1 MSTFT
6 LKRKLYRRDEP
17 VKWEILGST
26 KIIVEY
32 SSRYSKQISSS
43 SMSVNKS
50 LVKKLI
56 KDIKDGYLYDDGIN
70 GGDTHYLS
78 DFSKSGVY
86 LMYSKEITLAD
97 RLNYRI
103 YKPVKYSEDLYV
115 CKVVIDN
122 ISGHNV
128 SGKSYSES

>member
-56 KDIKDGYLYDDGIN
+56 KDIKDGYLYDGIN

-86 LMYSKEITLAD
+86 LMYSKEITLTD

>member
-86 LMYSKEITLAD
+86 LMYSKEITLTD

>member
-32 SSRYSKQISSS
+32 SSRYSKQISIS

-86 LMYSKEITLAD
+86 LMYSKEITLTD

>member
-26 KIIVEY
+26 KIIVEH

-86 LMYSKEITLAD
+86 LMYSKEITLTD

>member
-86 LMYSKEITLAD
+86 LMYSKGITLTD

>member
-56 KDIKDGYLYDDGIN
+56 KDIKDGYMYDDGIN

-86 LMYSKEITLAD
+86 LMYSKEITLTD

>member
-1 MSTFT
+1 
-6 LKRKLYRRDEP
+6 
-17 VKWEILGST
+17 
-26 KIIVEY
+26 
-32 SSRYSKQISSS
+32 
-43 SMSVNKS
+43 MSVNKS

-86 LMYSKEITLAD
+86 LMYSKEITLTD

>member
-6 LKRKLYRRDEP
+6 LKRKLYRREES
-17 VKWEILGST
+17 VKWDILGST

-32 SSRYSKQISSS
+32 SSRYSKQMSNS

-50 LVKKLI
+50 IVKKLI
-56 KDIKDGYLYDDGIN
+56 KDIKEGYLYDDGIN
-70 GGDTHYLS
+70 GGDTHYLP
-78 DFSKSGVY
+78 DFSRPRIY
-86 LMYSKEITLAD
+86 LTYSKDVTLTD

-122 ISGHNV
+122 ISGHNI
-128 SGKSYSES
+128 SGKSYSED